1 MDNGLRRYTAEE
13 IQAALGDG
21 PFVVRDLWPRQAGTD
36 APSIP
41 GSPKGLPPPKPLV
54 EAARAA
60 PRSLPVVLRPG
71 FAAGAEGLDIARR
84 PRRWPAPRRWPLVLL
99 LTGTALSAGCVAVW
113 MLPPSP
119 PALATARSAPAPMML
134 AAMAVPEPLPTP
146 RASDP
151 ELGGGNEAPRRV
163 ATSDAP
169 LPDAEPPLEAPADA
183 PPSALA
189 PEAAAPV
196 VVAAIAAPGPV
207 AAPDAPR
214 PSNPVLATAL
224 MRRADD
230 ALARG
235 DIAAA
240 RAFFVRAASVDPWS
254 VEALVGAGKTYD
266 PGFLHPLGVTGGLAD
281 RAEARR
287 WYTRASQLG
296 DPTAAAA
303 ARRLGGG
310 D

>member
-21 PFVVRDLWPRQAGTD
+21 PFVVRDLWPRGPDTG
-36 APSIP
+36 APSAP
-41 GSPKGLPPPKPLV
+41 GSPEGPPSPKPLV
-54 EAARAA
+54 EAGRAA
-60 PRSLPVVLRPG
+60 PRSLPVVFRPG
-71 FAAGAEGLDIARR
+71 FAAGAEGLDVARR

-113 MLPPSP
+113 MLPPGP
-119 PALATARSAPAPMML
+119 PARATARPAPASMML
-134 AAMAVPEPLPTP
+134 AATAVPGPWPTP
-146 RASDP
+146 RDFDP
-151 ELGGGNEAPRRV
+151 ALGGGDEAPQRA

-169 LPDAEPPLEAPADA
+169 LPDAEQPADA
-183 PPSALA
+183 PPSAPE

-196 VVAAIAAPGPV
+196 VVAAAAAPGP
-207 AAPDAPR
+207 DAPR
-214 PSNPVLATAL
+214 SSNPVLAAAL

-254 VEALVGAGKTYD
+254 VEAMVGAGKTHD
-266 PGFLHPLGVTGGLAD
+266 PGFLHPLGITGGLAD

-287 WYTRASQLG
+287 WYARASQLG
-296 DPTAAAA
+296 DAMAAGLAE
-303 ARRLGGG
+303 RLGDGR
-310 D
+310 